1 MADHDNSYKRL
12 FSEPAMVR
20 DLLTEFVQEEWVDQ
34 LDLDS
39 LEKVSGSYV
48 SDDLRDREDDII
60 WRVRWGEGWLYV
72 YLLIEFQRTVDRYM
86 AVRVMAYEALLY
98 QDLIRQKAL
107 TPTGKLPPVLPIV
120 LYNGD
125 QRWTAAQNVADL
137 VEPIPGGLSH
147 YRPSLPYLLLDEAEI
162 CQNEDHLEETR
173 NLVGALFQL
182 EHGQDLAQWETV
194 LKRLTEWLQ
203 APEHASLRRAFMVW
217 VTRVLIPSRWP
228 GFDPDEISA
237 LQDLQEVHAMLAERI
252 REWPERFK
260 QEGIEQGIEVG
271 EERHALQV
279 ARRMIVQGF
288 SSDDV
293 IAEIAGMDVARV
305 AELRREI
312 ETGIR

>member
-12 FSEPAMVR
+12 FAEPAMVR

-34 LDLDS
+34 LDLDT

-98 QDLIRQKAL
+98 QDLIRQKAF
-107 TPTGKLPPVLPIV
+107 TPAGTLPPVLPIV

-194 LKRLTEWLQ
+194 LKRLVEWLQ
-203 APEHASLRRAFMVW
+203 APEHASLRRAFTVW

-228 GFDPDEISA
+228 GFDPDEISG
-237 LQDLQEVHAMLAERI
+237 LQDLQEVHTMLAEHI

-260 QEGIEQGIEVG
+260 QEGIEEG

-279 ARRMIVQGF
+279 ARRMIDQGF
-288 SSDDV
+288 SSDEV
-293 IAEIAGMDVARV
+293 IAEIAGIDVARV

-312 ETGIR
+312 EAGDR

>member
-1 MADHDNSYKRL
+1 DNSYKRL
-12 FSEPAMVR
+12 FAEPAMVR

-48 SDDLRDREDDII
+48 SDDLRDREDDVI

-72 YLLIEFQRTVDRYM
+72 YLLIEFQRTIDRYM

-98 QDLIRQKAL
+98 QDLIRQKAF
-107 TPTGKLPPVLPIV
+107 TPAGLLPPVLPIV

-162 CQNEDHLEETR
+162 CQNEDHLEETH

-194 LKRLTEWLQ
+194 LKRLAEWLQ
-203 APEHASLRRAFMVW
+203 APEHASLRRAFTVW
-217 VTRVLIPSRWP
+217 ATRVLIPSRWP

-252 REWPERFK
+252 REWPERLK
-260 QEGIEQGIEVG
+260 KEGIEQGIEVG
-271 EERHALQV
+271 EERRAVQT
-279 ARRMIVQGF
+279 ARNLIADTSLPDEQIANATGLSLAHVQ
-288 SSDDV
+288 
-293 IAEIAGMDVARV
+293 
-305 AELRREI
+305 ELRREVDSG
-312 ETGIR
+312 TS

>member
-98 QDLIRQKAL
+98 QDLIRQKAF
-107 TPTGKLPPVLPIV
+107 TPAGKLPPVLPIV

-182 EHGQDLAQWETV
+182 EHGQDLAQWEAV
-194 LKRLTEWLQ
+194 LKRLAEWLQ
-203 APEHASLRRAFMVW
+203 APEHASLRRAFTVW

-237 LQDLQEVHAMLAERI
+237 LQDLQEVHTMLAERI
-252 REWPERFK
+252 KEWPERFK
-260 QEGIEQGIEVG
+260 QEGIEVG
-271 EERHALQV
+271 EERRAVQT
-279 ARRMIVQGF
+279 ARNLIADTSLSDEQIANATGLSLAHVQ
-288 SSDDV
+288 
-293 IAEIAGMDVARV
+293 
-305 AELRREI
+305 ELRREVDSG
-312 ETGIR
+312 TS

>member
-34 LDLDS
+34 LDLDT

-98 QDLIRQKAL
+98 QDLIRQKAF
-107 TPTGKLPPVLPIV
+107 TPAGKLPPVLPIV

-203 APEHASLRRAFMVW
+203 APEHASLRRAFTVW

-260 QEGIEQGIEVG
+260 QEGIEVG
-271 EERHALQV
+271 EERRAVQT
-279 ARRMIVQGF
+279 ARNLIADTSLPDEQIANATGLSLAHVQ
-288 SSDDV
+288 
-293 IAEIAGMDVARV
+293 
-305 AELRREI
+305 ELRREVDSG
-312 ETGIR
+312 TS

>member
-1 MADHDNSYKRL
+1 
-12 FSEPAMVR
+12 MVR
-20 DLLTEFVQEEWVDQ
+20 DLLTEFVQEAWVNQ

-98 QDLIRQKAL
+98 QDLIRQKAF
-107 TPTGKLPPVLPIV
+107 TPAGKLPPVLPIV

-137 VEPIPGGLSH
+137 VEPIPAGLSH

-182 EHGQDLAQWETV
+182 EHGQDLAQWEAV
-194 LKRLTEWLQ
+194 LKRLGEWLQ
-203 APEHASLRRAFMVW
+203 APEHASLRRAFTVW

-228 GFDPDEISA
+228 GFDPDEISV

-252 REWPERFK
+252 KEWPERFK
-260 QEGIEQGIEVG
+260 QEG
-271 EERHALQV
+271 EERHAVEV
-279 ARRMIVQGF
+279 ARRMIDQGF
-288 SSDDV
+288 STDEV
-293 IAEIAGMDVARV
+293 IAEIAGLEVTRV

-312 ETGIR
+312 ESGGR